1 MFNMSAETEKL
12 KTTLAA
18 LHTQLSQLDE
28 LDSATRDDLA
38 AALAEIQ
45 TALTNKT
52 LPTGKPLMRRL
63 GEAARH
69 FEDSHPALA
78 TSIGSL
84 IDTLG
89 RSGI

>member
-1 MFNMSAETEKL
+1 MSAETEKL
-12 KTTLAA
+12 KATITA
-18 LHTQLSQLDE
+18 LHTQLSQIDE

-38 AALAEIQ
+38 DALAEIQ
-45 TALTNKT
+45 TALNNKT
-52 LPTGKPLMRRL
+52 SPTGKPLMRRL

>member
-1 MFNMSAETEKL
+1 MSAETEKL
-12 KTTLAA
+12 KATLAA
-18 LHTQLSQLDE
+18 LHTQLNQLDE

-45 TALTNKT
+45 TALNNKT
-52 LPTGKPLMRRL
+52 SPTGKPLMRRL

>member
-1 MFNMSAETEKL
+1 MSAETEKL
-12 KTTLAA
+12 KATLTV
-18 LHTQLSQLDE
+18 LHSQLSQIDE
-28 LDSATRDDLA
+28 LDSTTRDDLA
-38 AALAEIQ
+38 EALAEIQ
-45 TALTNKT
+45 TALNNKT
-52 LPTGKPLMRRL
+52 SPTGKPLMRRL

>member
-1 MFNMSAETEKL
+1 MSAETEKL
-12 KTTLAA
+12 KATLTA
-18 LHTQLSQLDE
+18 LHTQLSQIDE
-28 LDSATRDDLA
+28 LDSVTRDDLA

-52 LPTGKPLMRRL
+52 SPAGKPLMRRL